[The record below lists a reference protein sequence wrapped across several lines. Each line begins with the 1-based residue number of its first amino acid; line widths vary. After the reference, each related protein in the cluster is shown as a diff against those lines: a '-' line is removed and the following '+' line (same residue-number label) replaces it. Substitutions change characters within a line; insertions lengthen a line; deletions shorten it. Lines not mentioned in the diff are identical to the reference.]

1 MAQTY
6 QTSVDYTFNTVL
18 TAHLREILQAS
29 PREQSYEKNALLM
42 QLERTNK
49 VRVDRG
55 GYMHINVSNVPD
67 QLDPAG
73 PDAIARPYEG
83 AQPASTD
90 GFDDVTLAQFRRKLY
105 AVPIKILHSEELDAG
120 GERALFDLAAQKL
133 KQAKRALENRLAFDL
148 WQTAAVNGAMNGL
161 PLAIPAAP
169 TVGIWGNIDRAQAP
183 WWQSKST
190 TAFGSFGANLDK
202 LDSMSLQVTAGG
214 GENWDWIVTDQTT
227 FLRFKQQARTYL
239 QINAGAPVSAA
250 GKRLAEFGFSVVEYE
265 GKPVIWDRQCPVG
278 FLYFINNEALKL
290 AVIPG
295 EEFAMTPFV
304 PLHASGQ
311 QGRIAYIR
319 WAGQLITFEPRLLG
333 QVSGIIA

>member
-1 MAQTY
+1 MTLPTALSY
-6 QTSVDYTFNTVL
+6 SFNTVL
-18 TAHLREILQAS
+18 TAHLREILQAQ

-55 GYMHINVSNVPD
+55 GYMHINVSNTPD
-67 QLDPAG
+67 QDDPAG
-73 PDAIARPYEG
+73 PDALARPYEG
-83 AQPASTD
+83 AEPASTD

-120 GERALFDLAAQKL
+120 GERALFDLASQKM
-133 KQAKRALENRLAFDL
+133 KQSKRALENRLAFDL
-148 WQTAAVNGAMNGL
+148 WQDTAINGAMNGL
-161 PLAIPAAP
+161 PLAIPEDP
-169 TVGIWGNIDRAQAP
+169 TTGVWGSIDRATRD

-190 TAFGSFGANLDK
+190 TTFGSFGANLAK
-202 LDSMSLQVTAGG
+202 LDAMSLEVTAGG
-214 GENWDWIVTDQTT
+214 GEDWDWIVTDQTT
-227 FLRFKQQARTYL
+227 FLRFKTQARTYL
-239 QINAGAPVSAA
+239 QINAGAPVSAS

-265 GKPVIWDRQCPVG
+265 GKPVIWDRQCPTG
-278 FLYFINNEALKL
+278 RLYFINNEAVKL

-295 EEFAMTPFV
+295 EEFALTPFT

-319 WAGQLITFEPRLLG
+319 WAGQLVTYEPRLLG
-333 QVSGIIA
+333 QVSGITA